1 MVTPPRASDDWI
13 SRRVASN
20 GVISVDWQQ
29 ISVGT
34 HRGGEIVDVHVTD
47 RLLEIW
53 AGNALIKTV
62 ARTTQGGVRKK
73 RASKPAESM
82 S

>member
-1 MVTPPRASDDWI
+1 M
-13 SRRVASN
+13 
-20 GVISVDWQQ
+20 GK
-29 ISVGT
+29 
-34 HRGGEIVDVHVTD
+34 HRGGEIVDVHVLH

-53 AGNALIKTV
+53 SGNDLIKTV

-82 S
+82 SLMCQASTETQPSSIRRN